1 LRRSW
6 RAWRNPKGA
15 AAGYSGG
22 MIYRADE
29 VRARF
34 ARRGL
39 SFDPKVEEIVRGILT
54 AVREEGDA
62 ALDRF
67 SLDLDGHPVE
77 EIPKRLWREAYED
90 LDEELRDALET
101 AKERIEAFYREEAKG
116 GFLKAEAGGVL
127 GQLVRP
133 LSRVGVYVPGGSAPL
148 LSSLLMS
155 AVPAKVA
162 GVGEVIVA
170 SPPKV
175 HPGVLAAAW
184 VAGVD
189 RLYAMGGAQA
199 IAALAFGTER
209 VPRVD
214 KIVGPGNAYVVAA
227 KRQVYGVVGLD
238 GLAGPTETL
247 IVADGSASP
256 RLLAA
261 DLLAQAEHGPDS
273 EPWLLS
279 PDRALLERVEAE
291 LFRQLEGLPR
301 AEVAKRALEKGGLVL
316 TRDLEEALDLAN
328 LYAPEHLCLALADP
342 LPWLGRVQNAGGVFL
357 GEGSAEALGDYIAG
371 PSHVMPTSGTARF
384 QGGLALRDFLKVIP
398 VVGLSEKA
406 VRELSAKGALLARAE
421 GLEGHARALD
431 LRR

>member
-1 LRRSW
+1 
-6 RAWRNPKGA
+6 
-15 AAGYSGG
+15 
-22 MIYRADE
+22 MIYRPEE
-29 VRARF
+29 VRPRF

-39 SFDPKVEEIVRGILT
+39 SFDPTVEEIVRGILA
-54 AVREEGDA
+54 AVREEGDR
-62 ALDRF
+62 ALDRL

-77 EIPKRLWREAYED
+77 EIPKRAWRQAYED

-116 GFLKAEAGGVL
+116 GFLKADASGLL
-127 GQLVRP
+127 GQMVRP

-155 AVPAKVA
+155 VVPAKVA
-162 GVGEVIVA
+162 GVAEVIVA
-170 SPPKV
+170 SPPRV

-184 VAGVD
+184 VAGAD
-189 RLYAMGGAQA
+189 RLFAMGGAQA
-199 IAALAFGTER
+199 IAALAYGTER

-227 KRQVYGVVGLD
+227 KRQVFGTVGLD

-247 IVADGSASP
+247 IIADGSASP

-279 PDRALLERVEAE
+279 PDRALLERVEVE
-291 LFRQLEGLPR
+291 LSRQLQDLPR
-301 AEVAKRALEKGGLVL
+301 AEVARKALERGGLVL
-316 TRDLEEALDLAN
+316 TQDLEEAFALAN

-342 LPWLGRVQNAGGVFL
+342 LPWLGKVQNAGGVFL
-357 GEGSAEALGDYIAG
+357 GEGSPEALGDYIAG

-384 QGGLALRDFLKVIP
+384 QGGLAVRDFLKVIP
-398 VVGLSEKA
+398 VLGLAEGA
-406 VRELSAKGALLARAE
+406 VRTLAEKGALLARAE
-421 GLEGHARALD
+421 GLEGHARSLD

>member
-1 LRRSW
+1 
-6 RAWRNPKGA
+6 
-15 AAGYSGG
+15 
-22 MIYRADE
+22 MIYLAAE
-29 VRARF
+29 VRERF

-39 SFDPKVEEIVRGILT
+39 ALDPEVEERVRAILQ

-62 ALDRF
+62 ALDRL
-67 SLDLDGHPVE
+67 SLELDGHPVE
-77 EIPKRLWREAYED
+77 EIPKRAWREAYED
-90 LDEELRDALET
+90 LDEGFRDALET

-116 GFLKAEAGGVL
+116 GFLKADESGLL

-133 LSRVGVYVPGGSAPL
+133 LARVGVYVPGGSAPL
-148 LSSLLMS
+148 LSSLLMTV
-155 AVPAKVA
+155 VPAKVA

-170 SPPKV
+170 SPPRV

-184 VAGVD
+184 VAGAD
-189 RLYAMGGAQA
+189 RLFAMGGAQA
-199 IAALAFGTER
+199 IAALAYGTGR

-227 KRQVYGVVGLD
+227 KRQVYGAVGID

-256 RLLAA
+256 KLLAA

-291 LFRQLEGLPR
+291 LARQLQDLPR
-301 AEVAKRALEKGGLVL
+301 APVARRALERGGLVL
-316 TRDLEEALDLAN
+316 TEDLEEALELAN

-357 GEGSAEALGDYIAG
+357 GEGSPEALGDYIAG

-384 QGGLALRDFLKVIP
+384 QGGLSVRDFLKVIP
-398 VVGLSEKA
+398 VMGLSEGA
-406 VRELSAKGALLARAE
+406 VKVLAQKGALLARAE
-421 GLEGHARALD
+421 GLEGHARSLD
-431 LRR
+431 LRQ

>member
-1 LRRSW
+1 
-6 RAWRNPKGA
+6 
-15 AAGYSGG
+15 
-22 MIYRADE
+22 MIYRAEE
-29 VRARF
+29 VRERF
-34 ARRGL
+34 ACRGL
-39 SFDPKVEEIVRGILT
+39 SFDPTVEEIVRGILR

-62 ALDRF
+62 ALDRL

-77 EIPKRLWREAYED
+77 EIPKRAWREAYDD
-90 LDEELRDALET
+90 LDAELRDALET
-101 AKERIEAFYREEAKG
+101 AKERIEAFYREEARG
-116 GFLKAEAGGVL
+116 GFLRAEEAGVL

-148 LSSLLMS
+148 LSSLLM
-155 AVPAKVA
+155 AVVPAKVA
-162 GVGEVIVA
+162 GVAEVIVA

-184 VAGVD
+184 VAGAD
-189 RLYAMGGAQA
+189 RLFAMGGAQA
-199 IAALAFGTER
+199 IAALAYGTGR
-209 VPRVD
+209 IPRVD

-227 KRQVYGVVGLD
+227 KRLVYGVVGLD
-238 GLAGPTETL
+238 GLAGPTETM

-279 PDRALLERVEAE
+279 PEQALLERVEAE
-291 LFRQLEGLPR
+291 LYRQLSDLPR
-301 AEVAKRALEKGGLVL
+301 AETARRALERGGLVL
-316 TRDLEEALDLAN
+316 TRDLEEAFELAN

-342 LPWLGRVQNAGGVFL
+342 LPWLGKVQNAGGVFL
-357 GEGSAEALGDYIAG
+357 GEGSPEALGDYIAG

-384 QGGLALRDFLKVIP
+384 QGGLSVRDFLKVIP
-398 VVGLSEKA
+398 VIGLGEKA
-406 VRELSAKGALLARAE
+406 VRELSAKGAVLARAE
-421 GLEGHARALD
+421 GLEGHARSLD

>member
-1 LRRSW
+1 
-6 RAWRNPKGA
+6 
-15 AAGYSGG
+15 
-22 MIYRADE
+22 MIYRPEE
-29 VRARF
+29 VRPRF

-39 SFDPKVEEIVRGILT
+39 SFDPTVEEIVRGILA
-54 AVREEGDA
+54 AVREEGDR
-62 ALDRF
+62 ALDRL

-77 EIPKRLWREAYED
+77 EIPKRAWRQAYED

-116 GFLKAEAGGVL
+116 GFLKADASGLL
-127 GQLVRP
+127 GQMVRP

-155 AVPAKVA
+155 VVPAKVA
-162 GVGEVIVA
+162 GVAEVVVA

-184 VAGVD
+184 VAGAD
-189 RLYAMGGAQA
+189 RLFAMGGAQA
-199 IAALAFGTER
+199 IAALAYGTQR

-227 KRQVYGVVGLD
+227 KRQVFGTVGLD

-247 IVADGSASP
+247 IIADGSASP

-279 PDRALLERVEAE
+279 PDRALLERVEVE
-291 LFRQLEGLPR
+291 LSRQLEGLPR
-301 AEVAKRALEKGGLVL
+301 AEIAKRALERGGLVL
-316 TRDLEEALDLAN
+316 TQDLEEAFALAN

-342 LPWLGRVQNAGGVFL
+342 LPWLGKVQNAGGVFL
-357 GEGSAEALGDYIAG
+357 GEGSPEALGDYIAG

-384 QGGLALRDFLKVIP
+384 QGGLAVRDFLKVIP
-398 VVGLSEKA
+398 VMGLAEGA
-406 VRELSAKGALLARAE
+406 VKELSAKGALLARAE
-421 GLEGHARALD
+421 GLEAHARSLD
-431 LRR
+431 LRK

>member
-1 LRRSW
+1 
-6 RAWRNPKGA
+6 
-15 AAGYSGG
+15 
-22 MIYRADE
+22 MIYRTEE
-29 VRARF
+29 VRERF

-39 SFDPKVEEIVRGILT
+39 TFDPKVEESVRGILR
-54 AVREEGDA
+54 AVREEGDE
-62 ALDRF
+62 ALDRL
-67 SLDLDGHPVE
+67 SLELDGHPVE
-77 EIPKRLWREAYED
+77 EIPKRAWREAYED
-90 LDEELRDALET
+90 LDEALRDALET
-101 AKERIEAFYREEAKG
+101 AKERIEAFYREEARG
-116 GFLKAEAGGVL
+116 GFLKVDGSGVL

-133 LSRVGVYVPGGSAPL
+133 LSRVGVYVPGGTAPL
-148 LSSLLMS
+148 LSSLLM
-155 AVPAKVA
+155 AVVPAKVA
-162 GVGEVIVA
+162 GVGEVVVA

-184 VAGVD
+184 VAGAD
-189 RLYAMGGAQA
+189 RLFAMGGAQA
-199 IAALAFGTER
+199 IAALAYGTGR

-227 KRQVYGVVGLD
+227 KRQVFGVVGID

-256 RLLAA
+256 KLLAA

-291 LFRQLEGLPR
+291 LSRQLEGLPR
-301 AEVAKRALEKGGLVL
+301 AEIAKKALERGGLVL
-316 TRDLEEALDLAN
+316 TQDLEEAFALAN

-342 LPWLGRVQNAGGVFL
+342 LPWLGKVQNAGGVFL
-357 GEGSAEALGDYIAG
+357 GEGSPEALGDYIAG

-384 QGGLALRDFLKVIP
+384 QGGLSVRDFLKVIP
-398 VVGLSEKA
+398 VMGLSENA
-406 VRELSAKGALLARAE
+406 VRELAQKGALLARAE
-421 GLEGHARALD
+421 GLEGHARSLD

>member
-1 LRRSW
+1 
-6 RAWRNPKGA
+6 
-15 AAGYSGG
+15 
-22 MIYRADE
+22 
-29 VRARF
+29 
-34 ARRGL
+34 
-39 SFDPKVEEIVRGILT
+39 
-54 AVREEGDA
+54 
-62 ALDRF
+62 
-67 SLDLDGHPVE
+67 
-77 EIPKRLWREAYED
+77 
-90 LDEELRDALET
+90 
-101 AKERIEAFYREEAKG
+101 
-116 GFLKAEAGGVL
+116 
-127 GQLVRP
+127 
-133 LSRVGVYVPGGSAPL
+133 
-148 LSSLLMS
+148 MS

-170 SPPKV
+170 SPPRV

-398 VVGLSEKA
+398 VVGLAEEA

>member
-1 LRRSW
+1 
-6 RAWRNPKGA
+6 
-15 AAGYSGG
+15 
-22 MIYRADE
+22 MIYLAEE
-29 VRARF
+29 VRERF

-39 SFDPKVEEIVRGILT
+39 SFDPTVEEIVRGILA

-77 EIPKRLWREAYED
+77 EIPKKVWRQAYED

-101 AKERIEAFYREEAKG
+101 AKERIEAFYREEARG
-116 GFLKAEAGGVL
+116 GFLRADASGLL

-155 AVPAKVA
+155 VVPAKVA
-162 GVGEVIVA
+162 GVAEVIVA
-170 SPPKV
+170 SPPRV

-184 VAGVD
+184 VAGAD
-189 RLYAMGGAQA
+189 RLFAMGGAQA
-199 IAALAFGTER
+199 IAAMAYGTER

-227 KRQVYGVVGLD
+227 KRQVFGTVGLD

-291 LFRQLEGLPR
+291 LSRQLQDLPR
-301 AEVAKRALEKGGLVL
+301 AEIAKRALERGGLVL
-316 TRDLEEALDLAN
+316 TQDLEEAFALAN
-328 LYAPEHLCLALADP
+328 LYAPEHLCLARADP
-342 LPWLGRVQNAGGVFL
+342 WPGLGKVQHAGGVFL
-357 GEGSAEALGDYIAG
+357 GEGSPEALGDYIAG
-371 PSHVMPTSGTARF
+371 PSHV
-384 QGGLALRDFLKVIP
+384 
-398 VVGLSEKA
+398 
-406 VRELSAKGALLARAE
+406 
-421 GLEGHARALD
+421 
-431 LRR
+431 

>member
-1 LRRSW
+1 
-6 RAWRNPKGA
+6 
-15 AAGYSGG
+15 
-22 MIYRADE
+22 
-29 VRARF
+29 
-34 ARRGL
+34 
-39 SFDPKVEEIVRGILT
+39 
-54 AVREEGDA
+54 
-62 ALDRF
+62 
-67 SLDLDGHPVE
+67 
-77 EIPKRLWREAYED
+77 
-90 LDEELRDALET
+90 
-101 AKERIEAFYREEAKG
+101 
-116 GFLKAEAGGVL
+116 L

-170 SPPKV
+170 SPPRV

-398 VVGLSEKA
+398 VVGLAEEA

>member
-1 LRRSW
+1 
-6 RAWRNPKGA
+6 
-15 AAGYSGG
+15 
-22 MIYRADE
+22 
-29 VRARF
+29 
-34 ARRGL
+34 
-39 SFDPKVEEIVRGILT
+39 
-54 AVREEGDA
+54 
-62 ALDRF
+62 
-67 SLDLDGHPVE
+67 
-77 EIPKRLWREAYED
+77 
-90 LDEELRDALET
+90 
-101 AKERIEAFYREEAKG
+101 
-116 GFLKAEAGGVL
+116 
-127 GQLVRP
+127 
-133 LSRVGVYVPGGSAPL
+133 
-148 LSSLLMS
+148 MS
-155 AVPAKVA
+155 VVPAKVA

-170 SPPKV
+170 SPPRV

-398 VVGLSEKA
+398 VVGLAEEA

>member
-1 LRRSW
+1 
-6 RAWRNPKGA
+6 
-15 AAGYSGG
+15 
-22 MIYRADE
+22 MIYRAEE
-29 VRARF
+29 VRERF

-39 SFDPKVEEIVRGILT
+39 SFDPTVEEIVRGILA
-54 AVREEGDA
+54 AVREEGDK
-62 ALDRF
+62 ALDRL

-77 EIPKRLWREAYED
+77 EIPKRAWRQAYED
-90 LDEELRDALET
+90 LDEGLRDALES
-101 AKERIEAFYREEAKG
+101 ARERIEAFYREEARG
-116 GFLKAEAGGVL
+116 GFLRADGSGVL

-148 LSSLLMS
+148 LSSLLMTV
-155 AVPAKVA
+155 VPAKVA
-162 GVGEVIVA
+162 GVEEVVVA

-184 VAGVD
+184 VAGAD
-189 RLYAMGGAQA
+189 RLFAMGGAQA
-199 IAALAFGTER
+199 IAALAYGTER

-227 KRQVYGVVGLD
+227 KRLVFGVVGLD

-247 IVADGSASP
+247 IIADGSASP

-279 PDRALLERVEAE
+279 PERALLEKVEAE
-291 LFRQLEGLPR
+291 LIRQLQDLPR
-301 AEVAKRALEKGGLVL
+301 AEIARRALERGGLVL
-316 TRDLEEALDLAN
+316 TRDLEEAMELAN

-357 GEGSAEALGDYIAG
+357 GEGSPEALGDYIAG

-384 QGGLALRDFLKVIP
+384 QGGLAVRDFLKVIP
-398 VVGLSEKA
+398 VMGLSEGA
-406 VRELSAKGALLARAE
+406 VRTLAEKGALLARAE
-421 GLEGHARALD
+421 GLEGHARSLD